1 MSARSGR
8 DRRDRAGVRA
18 IVVLVL
24 WGLIT
29 HGTYAGSGDEP
40 HYLAIAHSIA
50 FDGDV
55 DLSNNYGASEPLI
68 AGGALQPESHARPGA
83 GGVMRPVH
91 DIGMPL
97 VFTPYVRLAVPAAH
111 ALANAIP
118 ETMMRRARLNE
129 ALLYRHLLSFAMIAV
144 AAMLAGWLFDALVHL
159 GTPPRTAF
167 GGTLLVMLSPPL
179 LIFSVL
185 FFTELLS
192 ALLVFYV
199 FRSVAIDPARGVARW
214 AITGAV
220 TGFLFLVHARN
231 IGFVVP
237 LALLAAAELR
247 RGTGRRNE
255 AIAYA
260 AALAVALTLRT
271 FLNERFWG
279 AWIAGPH
286 ARAGDWPGAAALA
299 SESAERLKGLLFDQ
313 EFGLLPYAPIYLLA
327 IAGAAALARS
337 RRDVLIGI
345 AFVVAVYVGMIVCPI
360 TNVHGWTGGWSPAGR
375 FLTPALPLIG
385 LLVAAGLRPLPRVLA
400 IAAIVLQIVIDAY
413 VWQHPKILWNDGDG
427 RAAFFDTR
435 P

>member
-1 MSARSGR
+1 LSVPIAC
-8 DRRDRAGVRA
+8 RRLRRLLRAL
-18 IVVLVL
+18 VVAVL

-55 DLSNNYGASEPLI
+55 DLSNNYGANEPLI
-68 AGGALQPESHARPGA
+68 AGGGLQPESHVRPGV

-97 VFTPYVRLAVPAAH
+97 VFAPYVRVAVPAAH
-111 ALANAIP
+111 TLANAIP

-129 ALLYRHLLSFAMIAV
+129 PLLYRHLLSFAMIAL
-144 AAMLAGWLFDALVHL
+144 AAVLAGWLFDALVHL

-192 ALLVFYV
+192 ALLVFHV
-199 FRSVAIDPARGVARW
+199 FRAVAIDPPRGAARW

-237 LALLAAAELR
+237 LTLLAAVELR
-247 RGTGRRNE
+247 RGAHRRNE
-255 AIAYA
+255 ATAYA

-271 FLNERFWG
+271 LLNERFWG
-279 AWIAGPH
+279 AWITGPH
-286 ARAGDWPGAAALA
+286 ARAGGWPGAGALVA
-299 SESAERLKGLLFDQ
+299 ESAARLRGLLLDQ
-313 EFGLLPYAPIYLLA
+313 EFGLLPYAPIYVIA

-337 RRDVLIGI
+337 RRDVLIAL
-345 AFVVAVYVGMIVCPI
+345 AFVTAAYIGTIVCPI
-360 TNVHGWTGGWSPAGR
+360 TNVHGWTGGWNPAGR
-375 FLTPALPLIG
+375 FLTPTLPLAG
-385 LLVAAGLRPLPRVLA
+385 LLVVSGLRPLPRVA
-400 IAAIVLQIVIDAY
+400 VIAAIALQIVINAY
-413 VWQHPKILWNDGDG
+413 VWQRPKILWNDGDG
-427 RAAFFDTR
+427 RAAFFDAR
-435 P
+435 